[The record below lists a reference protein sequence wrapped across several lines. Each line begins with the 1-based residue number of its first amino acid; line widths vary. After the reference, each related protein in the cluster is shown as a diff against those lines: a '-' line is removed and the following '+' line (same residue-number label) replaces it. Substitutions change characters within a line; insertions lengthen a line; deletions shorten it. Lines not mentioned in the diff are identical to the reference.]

1 MKAPGFKKWFAHL
14 PALNQPQR
22 LQVLHALR
30 PAAGLAH
37 IVALIEQV
45 RSADRRCPRC
55 QGVRWQR
62 HGHANN
68 LQRYRCRDC
77 GRTFNDLS
85 ATPLARL
92 RLREKWA
99 DYLRALLA
107 SKPVRGAA
115 DQAGVHRNTAFRWR
129 HRFLQRVKDDGPRQ
143 LGGIVEADEMFMLE
157 SQKGSRQLDRP
168 ARKRGG
174 AAHKRGIS
182 RELDCI
188 LVMRDR
194 AGQTA
199 DAVTGRGPLTVQQ
212 AERHLLPL
220 LERQAL
226 LVTDANAAYRSLARK
241 HGIAHQAVN
250 LRAGGRV
257 RAGSMG
263 AIHVQN
269 VNAYHQRLREWIARF
284 HGVASRYLPNYLGWR
299 RALDAQRI
307 ASAEQLLCIAI
318 KPINSLR

>member
-1 MKAPGFKKWFAHL
+1 MKAPVFKRWLARL

-22 LQVLHALR
+22 LQVLRALR

-37 IVALIEQV
+37 VIALIEQA

-55 QGVRWQR
+55 HGPHWQR

-68 LQRYRCRDC
+68 LQRYRCRQC
-77 GRTFNDLS
+77 GRTFNDLTG
-85 ATPLARL
+85 TPLARL
-92 RLREKWA
+92 RLREKWP
-99 DYLRALLA
+99 DYLQALLE
-107 SKPVRGAA
+107 SRPVRGAA

-129 HRFLQRVKDDGPRQ
+129 HRFLQRVKDDRPRR
-143 LGGIVEADEMFMLE
+143 LCGIVEADEMLMLE

-199 DAVTGRGPLTVQQ
+199 DAVTGRGPLTVRQ

-220 LERQAL
+220 IERQTL
-226 LVTDANAAYRSLARK
+226 LVTDANATYRSLARK

-250 LRAGGRV
+250 LHAGVRV
-257 RAGSMG
+257 RSGSAS

-269 VNAYHQRLREWIARF
+269 VNAYHQRLREWITRF

-299 RALDAQRI
+299 RALDGQRI